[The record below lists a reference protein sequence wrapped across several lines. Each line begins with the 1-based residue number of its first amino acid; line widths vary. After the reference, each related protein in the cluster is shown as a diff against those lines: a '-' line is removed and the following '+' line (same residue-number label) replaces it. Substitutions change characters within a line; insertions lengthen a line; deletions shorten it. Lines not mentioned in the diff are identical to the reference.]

1 MSLKFIYLK
10 KGFTLIELLI
20 VMAIIGI
27 LAVISIAS
35 FNNYMSK
42 AHLANAKIFAKN
54 FKDTALR
61 QQTAE
66 DKNIIMYSYSFDG
79 NDVQNHTPFI
89 IDNSNNKNH
98 IVNCHNPINISK
110 TNDTPMG
117 IGQSVKLK
125 SSKWERT
132 YCHSLDN
139 DYLKK
144 FTLAYW
150 VKTSKP
156 TFASYF
162 NSFTP
167 VQIPADYSKININ
180 STGNIFIGSPYSQS
194 SQYPI
199 DKKITFD
206 RWHYLV
212 VSYERNTLRFWF
224 DGELF
229 YNKISAPNHPSYITG
244 SNIFLG
250 YYRALNN
257 EILLDDVMLIPYAFD
272 GEKFY

>member
-1 MSLKFIYLK
+1 MSSKFMHLK
-10 KGFTLIELLI
+10 KGFTLVELLI
-20 VMAIIGI
+20 VMAISGI

-66 DKNIIMYSYSFDG
+66 DKNFFIYYYSFDG
-79 NDVQNHTPFI
+79 NDVQNSSPFI
-89 IDNSNNKNH
+89 IDNSPNKNNLT
-98 IVNCHNPINISK
+98 NCRNTTNISK

-117 IGQSVKLK
+117 IAQSVKFK
-125 SSKWERT
+125 SSKWNRT
-132 YCHSLDN
+132 YCSGN
-139 DYLKK
+139 AGGAYLNN

-150 VKTSKP
+150 VKLSKP

-180 STGNIFIGSPYSQS
+180 STGDIFIGSPYSQS
-194 SQYPI
+194 YQYPI

-206 RWHYLV
+206 KWHYLV
-212 VSYERNTLRFWF
+212 VSYEKNTLRFWL
-224 DGELF
+224 DGKFF
-229 YNKISAPNHPSYITG
+229 YKQFTVPLNIYTG
-244 SNIFLG
+244 NTIFLG